1 MTAQRR
7 PFFLIHD
14 QARNN
19 AARYCMEAPTGW
31 MVVFSEPVK
40 KRAQEEKYHAMIG
53 DIARQIEHIGRKWDA
68 DDMKRLLIDEFADEM
83 RAAGTPLHHDGR
95 VIPSLDGRRI
105 VQLGI
110 QSRDFY
116 VKEAAAFIEFLYAF
130 GAARNVQWSEPAYHI
145 TKAKETA

>member
-1 MTAQRR
+1 MKKKFVLAHQRARENAAAYCMTAPDGQVVRFSDPEKSRDQEQR
-7 PFFLIHD
+7 
-14 QARNN
+14 
-19 AARYCMEAPTGW
+19 
-31 MVVFSEPVK
+31 
-40 KRAQEEKYHAMIG
+40 YHAMIG

>member
-1 MTAQRR
+1 MTTKR
-7 PFFLIHD
+7 PFFLVHAE
-14 QARNN
+14 ARNN
-19 AARYCMEAPTGW
+19 AARFCMEAPAGW

-40 KRAQEEKYHAMIG
+40 KRIQEEKYHAMIG
-53 DIARQIEHIGRKWDA
+53 DIARQVEHIGRKWDD

-116 VKEAAAFIEFLYAF
+116 VKEAAQFIEFLYAF
-130 GAARNVQWSEPAYHI
+130 GAARDVKWSEPAYDA
-145 TKAKETA
+145 TNTKETA